1 MTDTVQGRVGRAAQS
16 TATTPAAPTG
26 TPRLAL
32 ALLATAAAGLGLQ
45 GCGGRTAPSQ
55 SAGPPQVNVTRV
67 VERQSTNYVQTTG
80 VVAPNKQVEIRSR
93 TSGLVTSRPFEG
105 GDNVSAGQLLFS
117 IDKTAY
123 LNDLLNARAALAQA
137 QAALAQ
143 SQGDVKRYTALLP
156 DNAIPRQ
163 TYDQAVSVTAQ
174 NQAMVQ
180 AREAALRQAR
190 LNLSQTEIRSPIA
203 GQIDQPKVDVGSIVS
218 AGDTILDVVSTLDP
232 VIVQFSLPEADYVRY
247 ARTYGLRPDKNRR
260 VPLSLILPDGSRY
273 ATTGHVDAISRT
285 IAGTGTLT
293 VRGVFANANQL
304 LRPGLTVRVELPVA
318 APSVMVQVQQRA
330 VGDLLG
336 RKYVDVVGARNIVE
350 QRFVTLGPTI
360 GDQQVVASGLKS
372 GELIVV
378 DGLQSAEPGK
388 PVAPTTLLSASAP
401 SAGA

>member
-1 MTDTVQGRVGRAAQS
+1 MG
-16 TATTPAAPTG
+16 TTM
-26 TPRLAL
+26 
-32 ALLATAAAGLGLQ
+32 ALLATAAACLGLQ
-45 GCGGRTAPSQ
+45 ACGGHTPSQ
-55 SAGPPQVNVTRV
+55 SVAPPQVNVARV
-67 VERQSTNYVQTTG
+67 VERQSTNYVQMTG
-80 VVAPNKQVEIRSR
+80 VVAPDQQVEIRSR
-93 TSGLVTSRPFEG
+93 TSGLVTSRPFKG

-123 LNDLLNARAALAQA
+123 LNDVLNARATLAQA

-174 NQAMVQ
+174 NQAVVQ
-180 AREAALRQAR
+180 ARDAALRQAR
-190 LNLSQTEIRSPIA
+190 LNLSQTEIRSPIS

-232 VIVQFSLPEADYVRY
+232 VMVQFSLPEADYVRY
-247 ARTYGLRPDKNRR
+247 ARAYGLQPDQNRG

-273 ATTGHVDAISRT
+273 PTAGRVDAISRT
-285 IAGTGTLT
+285 IADTGTLT
-293 VRGVFANANQL
+293 IRGLFENANHL

-318 APSVMVQVQQRA
+318 APSVTVQIPQRA

-336 RKYVDVVGARNIVE
+336 RKYVNVVGAGNIVE

-360 GDQQVVASGLKS
+360 GDQQVVASGLKP

-388 PVAPTTLLSASAP
+388 PVAPTSLPSASAP
-401 SAGA
+401 PAGA